1 MAQKHR
7 VPPCDGARLHAGV
20 GQRDAR
26 AGVHVQRGVLLQA
39 EQAQRE
45 VGGARAAALRA
56 EAELRAADQLR
67 VGRAALRTAGRLAE
81 SDHSIQGDKLV
92 YWCGA

>member
-1 MAQKHR
+1 MAQNHR
-7 VPPCDGARLHAGV
+7 VPPQEAARLHAGV

-26 AGVHVQRGVLLQA
+26 AGVHVQHGVLLQA

-56 EAELRAADQLR
+56 EAELRAPDQLR
-67 VGRAALRTAGRLAE
+67 VGRAALCAAGRLAG
-81 SDHSIQGDKLV
+81 SGHSILGDKHN
-92 YWCGA
+92 C